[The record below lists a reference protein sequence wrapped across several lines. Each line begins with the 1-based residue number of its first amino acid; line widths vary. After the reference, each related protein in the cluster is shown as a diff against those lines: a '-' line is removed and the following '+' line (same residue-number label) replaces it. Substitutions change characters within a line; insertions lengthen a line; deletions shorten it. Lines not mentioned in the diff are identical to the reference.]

1 MGKNDD
7 LPDFHAKRKILFG
20 DKTSD
25 EQLRETGQQ
34 FMEGER
40 YDDALEFFQRADADD
55 LARQVARNA
64 MERGNTPLYMR
75 AKRVLGEPI
84 SEDEWVELARS
95 AERAELYTAARLA
108 YQKAGRTQEA
118 ERLAELIF
126 GPEEEDEA
134 VEEEAAEQG

>member
-40 YDDALEFFQRADADD
+40 YDDALEFFQRAEADD
-55 LARQVARNA
+55 LARQVARRA

-84 SEDEWVELARS
+84 SEDEWVGLAQS

>member
-34 FMEGER
+34 FMEAER
-40 YDDALEFFQRADADD
+40 YDDALEFFQRAEADD
-55 LARQVARNA
+55 LARQVARRA

-95 AERAELYTAARLA
+95 AERAELYTVARLA

-134 VEEEAAEQG
+134 AEEEAQEQG